1 LQPHRKRQWCIRK
14 ITAQFLARLEI
25 ILRLYCLPYDE
36 QYPVICFDERPCF
49 LIGDT
54 IEGLD
59 MEPGKVAKEN
69 YAYSKHGSCCVLAA
83 IEPLTGKRFAHVRSE
98 RKKKQFALFMKVLCK
113 KYPKAKKIKVVLDN
127 LNTHGYSAF
136 YQEFDAELAAELTE
150 KIEFIFTPKSASWLN
165 MIEIE
170 FSALSRQCL
179 NRRIPCMKKLE
190 SEVLTFFKERSQKG
204 IKINWQFTQEQARE
218 KLNRRYTEVNKANSK
233 YSKT

>member
-14 ITAQFLARLEI
+14 VTAKFLARLEI
-25 ILRLYCLPYDE
+25 ILRLYLLPYNKE
-36 QYPVICFDERPCF
+36 FPVICFDERPCF

-59 MEPGKVAKEN
+59 MEPGKVAKQN
-69 YAYSKHGSCCVLAA
+69 YSYTKHGSCCVLAA
-83 IEPLTGKRFAHVRSE
+83 IEPLTGKRIAHVRKQ
-98 RKKKQFALFMKVLCK
+98 RKKKEFALFMKELSNR
-113 KYPKAKKIKVVLDN
+113 YPKAKKIKVVLDN
-127 LNTHGYSAF
+127 LNTHGYSSF
-136 YQEFDAELAAELTE
+136 YQEFDAEQAAKLTE

-170 FSALSRQCL
+170 FSVLSRQCL

-204 IKINWQFTQEQARE
+204 IKINWQFTQEQARK
-218 KLNRRYTEVNKANSK
+218 KLNRRYSEVNPKNKK
-233 YSKT
+233 YK

>member
-1 LQPHRKRQWCIRK
+1 MQPHRKRQWCIRK
-14 ITAQFLARLEI
+14 VTARFLARLEI
-25 ILRLYCLPYDE
+25 ILRLYCKPYDK

-69 YAYSKHGSCCVLAA
+69 YSYSKHGSCCVLAA
-83 IEPLTGKRFAHVRSE
+83 IEPLTGKRFAHVRKQ
-98 RKKKQFALFMKVLCK
+98 RKKKQFALFMKALCE
-113 KYPKAKKIKVVLDN
+113 KAKKITIVLDN

-136 YQEFDAELAAELTE
+136 YQEFDAELASKLTE
-150 KIEFIFTPKSASWLN
+150 KIDFVFTPKSASWLN

-204 IKINWQFTQEQARE
+204 VKINWQFTQEQARV
-218 KLNRRYTEVNKANSK
+218 KLNRRYREVNNSNSK
-233 YSKT
+233 YKIT

>member
-1 LQPHRKRQWCIRK
+1 MQPHRKRQWCIRK
-14 ITAQFLARLEI
+14 ITARFLARLEI
-25 ILRLYCLPYDE
+25 ILRLYLLPYDKD
-36 QYPVICFDERPCF
+36 YPVLCFDERPCF
-49 LIGDT
+49 LIGDI
-54 IEGLD
+54 IEGLE

-83 IEPLTGKRFAHVRSE
+83 IEPLTGKRLAHVRAN
-98 RKKKQFALFMKVLCK
+98 RKKREFAIFMKDMVES
-113 KYPKAKKIKVVLDN
+113 YPEAKRITVVLDN

-136 YQEFDAELAAELTE
+136 YEHFDAETAAQLTQ
-150 KIEFIFTPKSASWLN
+150 KIAFVFTPKCASWLN

-204 IKINWQFTQEQARE
+204 IKINWQFTQEEARQ
-218 KLNRRYTEVNKANSK
+218 KLNRRYSEVNQLNSK
-233 YSKT
+233 YK